1 MAAHLRDER
10 PDLRALEGDGR
21 ALRVVL
27 VVGVGVER
35 RRDHGVVVGGQ
46 ARQPLEGELALGREP
61 LAGVRPSRHHG
72 ARVRQRRAAR
82 RISGIVGP
90 RPYPHGVTTSPKAPP
105 PGLTVGG
112 YALRARLGEGGM
124 GVVHLGQ
131 KPGERPVAIKVL
143 RPHVVGDDEAR
154 HRLAREVSSLT
165 RVRSR
170 RIAEI
175 VDADPWGEIPYVAT
189 RYVPGL
195 SLHDHVQEE
204 GPLAGDDLLWFADCL
219 AEALEAVHDVGVLH
233 RDIKPSNVIMEGR
246 TPILIDFGLARVA
259 DDSRI
264 TMTGW
269 LLGTP
274 GYLAP
279 EILYGDDATAASD
292 VHAWA
297 ATVAYAGTGR
307 APFGR
312 GPSVAIMDRVRRGE
326 HDLSGLDPVMLPLVE
341 EALAP
346 AAADRPSLD
355 EVRDWLEDLGDRSDE
370 GRPGP
375 VTRPRQ
381 PDDAALWWPSMRDDL
396 DAPTRV
402 GTGAPPSHPCT
413 GRTTGTAV
421 DLRRRPHAG
430 VGRPGTIPQ
439 RHTRVAA
446 GRDRGVRL
454 GRLRPAVRERVPPG
468 ERLRRSLTLLAV
480 GGVVTGGIAFAPY
493 LALTALFFA
502 VWLLRSG
509 SMAAASAGNRRN
521 RRGIKWYDGIQ
532 LLLAAPWHVVA
543 GLGGTLLLLLW
554 SLGIGA
560 AFALL
565 CFAASV
571 SLPTSLAVVGASF
584 AIGLWW
590 GPGSERFRS
599 PIHRAVDPLARRGVP
614 WLLVTLLVAAGGVG
628 PRRRGVGA
636 GHELGARRLG
646 AVRRTC
652 ACPAG
657 CERVAGAHQPEGAS
671 GQAAQAPHGRR
682 RPRPDGRAVAR
693 PEGGLGRVRLLP
705 AQPVGSSSATA
716 CCPSRAAGATRS
728 PTSCPPVGRATP
740 ASATT
745 RSPAGCGASGST
757 SAPSCCARSR
767 SGP

>member
-1 MAAHLRDER
+1 M
-10 PDLRALEGDGR
+10 
-21 ALRVVL
+21 
-27 VVGVGVER
+27 
-35 RRDHGVVVGGQ
+35 
-46 ARQPLEGELALGREP
+46 
-61 LAGVRPSRHHG
+61 
-72 ARVRQRRAAR
+72 
-82 RISGIVGP
+82 RIIPITDP

-204 GPLAGDDLLWFADCL
+204 GPLEGDDLLWFADCL
-219 AEALEAVHDVGVLH
+219 AEALEAVHAVGVLH

-326 HDLSGLDPVMLPLVE
+326 HDLTGLDPVVLPLVE

-346 AAADRPSLD
+346 SAADRPSLD
-355 EVRDWLEDLGDRSDE
+355 EVRDWLEDLADPSLE
-370 GRPGP
+370 EPGP
-375 VTRPRQ
+375 SRVTRLDAPMTQ
-381 PDDAALWWPSMRDDL
+381 PMVTAVHDDL
-396 DAPTRV
+396 AAPTRV
-402 GTGAPPSHPCT
+402 GTAASDPLHWSEEWTSDPDDDLADHW
-413 GRTTGTAV
+413 RDHGTV
-421 DLRRRPHAG
+421 
-430 VGRPGTIPQ
+430 PQ
-439 RHTRVAA
+439 RHTRVLPDGTTEYVSAEY
-446 GRDRGVRL
+446 G
-454 GRLRPAVRERVPPG
+454 PVRERVPAG
-468 ERLRRSLTLLAV
+468 ERLRRGATLLAG
-480 GGVVTGGIAFAPY
+480 GGVVTAAITFAPY
-493 LALTALFFA
+493 LALAVVFFA

-509 SMAAASAGNRRN
+509 SLAAASAGNRRS

-571 SLPTSLAVVGASF
+571 SMTTSLAVVGAAF
-584 AIGLWW
+584 ALGLWW

-599 PIHRAVDPLARRGVP
+599 PVHRAVDPLARRGVP
-614 WLLVTLLVAAGGVG
+614 WLLVTLLVAAGASG
-628 PRRRGVGA
+628 
-636 GHELGARRLG
+636 LGA
-646 AVRRTC
+646 AV
-652 ACPAG
+652 
-657 CERVAGAHQPEGAS
+657 
-671 GQAAQAPHGRR
+671 AAQGTTWTPDDAAPLS
-682 RPRPDGRAVAR
+682 D
-693 PEGGLGRVRLLP
+693 VRLPGWL
-705 AQPVGSSSATA
+705 
-716 CCPSRAAGATRS
+716 
-728 PTSCPPVGRATP
+728 
-740 ASATT
+740 
-745 RSPAGCGASGST
+745 
-757 SAPSCCARSR
+757 
-767 SGP
+767 

>member
-1 MAAHLRDER
+1 
-10 PDLRALEGDGR
+10 
-21 ALRVVL
+21 
-27 VVGVGVER
+27 
-35 RRDHGVVVGGQ
+35 
-46 ARQPLEGELALGREP
+46 
-61 LAGVRPSRHHG
+61 
-72 ARVRQRRAAR
+72 
-82 RISGIVGP
+82 
-90 RPYPHGVTTSPKAPP
+90 
-105 PGLTVGG
+105 
-112 YALRARLGEGGM
+112 M

-154 HRLAREVSSLT
+154 RRLAREVSSLS

-204 GPLAGDDLLWFADCL
+204 GPLEGDDLLWFADCL
-219 AEALEAVHDVGVLH
+219 AEALEAVHAVGVLH

-326 HDLSGLDPVMLPLVE
+326 HELSGLDPVILDLVE

-346 AAADRPSLD
+346 DAADRPSLD
-355 EVRDWLEDLGDRSDE
+355 EVRDWLEELAGGEPRE
-370 GRPGP
+370 P
-375 VTRPRQ
+375 RPRRRARSRC
-381 PDDAALWWPSMRDDL
+381 PTSPECARTSRRRRRS
-396 DAPTRV
+396 APASSR
-402 GTGAPPSHPCT
+402 PRSPNRCT
-413 GRTTGTAV
+413 GRTTGA
-421 DLRRRPHAG
+421 RRPPTPTTA
-430 VGRPGTIPQ
+430 
-439 RHTRVAA
+439 
-446 GRDRGVRL
+446 
-454 GRLRPAVRERVPPG
+454 
-468 ERLRRSLTLLAV
+468 RRSTSPTTAHPPASTYRRASGCRRALSLLAL
-480 GGVVTGGIAFAPY
+480 GGVVTGGLALAPY
-493 LALTALFFA
+493 LALTVLFLA

-509 SMAAASAGNRRN
+509 SLAAASAGNRRT

-543 GLGGTLLLLLW
+543 GLGGSVLLLLW
-554 SLGIGA
+554 SLGIA
-560 AFALL
+560 AAVALL
-565 CFAASV
+565 CFAASATM
-571 SLPTSLAVVGASF
+571 LTSLGVIGVAF

-590 GPGSERFRS
+590 GPGSERLRS
-599 PIHRAVDPLARRGVP
+599 PVHRAADPLARRGVP
-614 WLLVTLLVAAGGVG
+614 WLLVTLLVAALGSG
-628 PRRRGVGA
+628 
-636 GHELGARRLG
+636 LGA
-646 AVRRTC
+646 A
-652 ACPAG
+652 A
-657 CERVAGAHQPEGAS
+657 
-671 GQAAQAPHGRR
+671 AAQGTSWAPYDDA
-682 RPRPDGRAVAR
+682 PFAD
-693 PEGGLGRVRLLP
+693 VRLPGWL
-705 AQPVGSSSATA
+705 
-716 CCPSRAAGATRS
+716 
-728 PTSCPPVGRATP
+728 
-740 ASATT
+740 
-745 RSPAGCGASGST
+745 
-757 SAPSCCARSR
+757 
-767 SGP
+767 

>member
-1 MAAHLRDER
+1 M
-10 PDLRALEGDGR
+10 
-21 ALRVVL
+21 
-27 VVGVGVER
+27 
-35 RRDHGVVVGGQ
+35 
-46 ARQPLEGELALGREP
+46 
-61 LAGVRPSRHHG
+61 
-72 ARVRQRRAAR
+72 
-82 RISGIVGP
+82 
-90 RPYPHGVTTSPKAPP
+90 TTSPKAPP

-143 RPHVVGDDEAR
+143 RPHIVGDEEAR
-154 HRLAREVSSLT
+154 HRLAREVSSLS

-175 VDADPWGEIPYVAT
+175 VDADPWGDIPYVAT

-204 GPLAGDDLLWFADCL
+204 GPLEGDDLLWFADCL

-279 EILYGDDATAASD
+279 EILHGDDASAASD

-326 HDLSGLDPVMLPLVE
+326 HDLTGLDPVLLELVE

-346 AAADRPSLD
+346 LAADRPSLD
-355 EVRDWLEDLGDRSDE
+355 EVRDRIEELAGGEPRE
-370 GRPGP
+370 PHQIRPGAP
-375 VTRPRQ
+375 MTQ
-381 PDDAALWWPSMRDDL
+381 PMVVSMHDEL
-396 DAPTRV
+396 AAPTRI
-402 GTGAPPSHPCT
+402 
-413 GRTTGTAV
+413 GTAAAEPV
-421 DLRRRPHAG
+421 HWSDDWGSTDDHYGDAHA
-430 VGRPGTIPQ
+430 TAPQ
-439 RHTRVAA
+439 RQTRVLPD
-446 GRDRGVRL
+446 GTTEYVSSEYG
-454 GRLRPAVRERVPPG
+454 PARERVPAG
-468 ERLRRSLTLLAV
+468 ERLRRAVSLVAA
-480 GGVVTGGIAFAPY
+480 GGVVTAGIAFAPY
-493 LALTALFFA
+493 LALGVTFLA

-509 SMAAASAGNRRN
+509 SLAAASVGNRRN
-521 RRGIKWYDGIQ
+521 RRGIKWYDGVQ

-560 AFALL
+560 AFSLL

-571 SLPTSLAVVGASF
+571 SMTTSLAVIGASF
-584 AIGLWW
+584 AVGLWW
-590 GPGSERFRS
+590 GPGSERLRS
-599 PIHRAVDPLARRGVP
+599 PVHRVVDPLARRGVP
-614 WLLVTLLVAAGGVG
+614 WLLVTLLVAALASG
-628 PRRRGVGA
+628 
-636 GHELGARRLG
+636 LGA
-646 AVRRTC
+646 AT
-652 ACPAG
+652 
-657 CERVAGAHQPEGAS
+657 
-671 GQAAQAPHGRR
+671 AAQGTSWSPDDAAPLSG
-682 RPRPDGRAVAR
+682 
-693 PEGGLGRVRLLP
+693 VRLPGWL
-705 AQPVGSSSATA
+705 
-716 CCPSRAAGATRS
+716 
-728 PTSCPPVGRATP
+728 
-740 ASATT
+740 
-745 RSPAGCGASGST
+745 
-757 SAPSCCARSR
+757 
-767 SGP
+767 

>member
-1 MAAHLRDER
+1 MTGNAVH
-10 PDLRALEGDGR
+10 
-21 ALRVVL
+21 
-27 VVGVGVER
+27 
-35 RRDHGVVVGGQ
+35 
-46 ARQPLEGELALGREP
+46 
-61 LAGVRPSRHHG
+61 
-72 ARVRQRRAAR
+72 
-82 RISGIVGP
+82 
-90 RPYPHGVTTSPKAPP
+90 RPYPRDVTTPSRSSTGAQAPP

-112 YALRARLGEGGM
+112 YSLRARLGEGGM

-154 HRLAREVSSLT
+154 RRLAREVSSLS

-175 VDADPWGEIPYVAT
+175 VDADPYGEIPYVAT

-204 GPLAGDDLLWFADCL
+204 GPLEGDDLLWFADCL

-346 AAADRPSLD
+346 DAEDRPSLD
-355 EVRDWLEDLGDRSDE
+355 EVRDWLEELAGGEPREPSA
-370 GRPGP
+370 PPHP
-375 VTRPRQ
+375 VTLPYVAGVRQ
-381 PDDAALWWPSMRDDL
+381 DL
-396 DAPTRV
+396 DAPTAI
-402 GTGAPPSHPCT
+402 GTGVVPPAP
-413 GRTTGTAV
+413 
-421 DLRRRPHAG
+421 
-430 VGRPGTIPQ
+430 
-439 RHTRVAA
+439 
-446 GRDRGVRL
+446 VREPVHWSDDWRSPD
-454 GRLRPAVRERVPPG
+454 GSTEYVSTEYVSDYGPPVRERVPAG
-468 ERLRRSLTLLAV
+468 ERARRGLLLLAL
-480 GGVVTGGIAFAPY
+480 GGVVTGGIAYAPY
-493 LALTALFFA
+493 LALAVLFIA

-509 SMAAASAGNRRN
+509 SLAAASAGSRRD
-521 RRGIKWYDGIQ
+521 RRGVKWYDGIQ

-543 GLGGTLLLLLW
+543 GFGGTLLLLLW
-554 SLGIGA
+554 SVGIA
-560 AFALL
+560 AAVALL
-565 CFAASV
+565 CFAASLSV
-571 SLPTSLAVVGASF
+571 LTSLAVVGASF
-584 AIGLWW
+584 AVGLWW
-590 GPGSERFRS
+590 GPGSERVRS
-599 PIHRAVDPLARRGVP
+599 PVHRAVDPLARRGVP
-614 WLLVTLLVAAGGVG
+614 WLLVTLLVAALGSG
-628 PRRRGVGA
+628 
-636 GHELGARRLG
+636 LGAAATSSG
-646 AVRRTC
+646 TSWAPYDD
-652 ACPAG
+652 APFAG
-657 CERVAGAHQPEGAS
+657 
-671 GQAAQAPHGRR
+671 
-682 RPRPDGRAVAR
+682 
-693 PEGGLGRVRLLP
+693 VRLPGWL
-705 AQPVGSSSATA
+705 
-716 CCPSRAAGATRS
+716 
-728 PTSCPPVGRATP
+728 
-740 ASATT
+740 
-745 RSPAGCGASGST
+745 
-757 SAPSCCARSR
+757 
-767 SGP
+767 

>member
-1 MAAHLRDER
+1 MTGNA
-10 PDLRALEGDGR
+10 
-21 ALRVVL
+21 
-27 VVGVGVER
+27 
-35 RRDHGVVVGGQ
+35 
-46 ARQPLEGELALGREP
+46 
-61 LAGVRPSRHHG
+61 VR
-72 ARVRQRRAAR
+72 
-82 RISGIVGP
+82 
-90 RPYPHGVTTSPKAPP
+90 RPYPRDVTTSPKAPP

-154 HRLAREVSSLT
+154 RRLAREVSSLS

-204 GPLAGDDLLWFADCL
+204 GALDGHDLLWFADCL

-326 HDLSGLDPVMLPLVE
+326 HDLSGLDPVLLPLVV

-346 AAADRPSLD
+346 DAEDRPSLD
-355 EVRDWLEDLGDRSDE
+355 EVRDWLEELAGGEPREPSAPAD
-370 GRPGP
+370 P
-375 VTRPRQ
+375 VTLPYVAGVRQ
-381 PDDAALWWPSMRDDL
+381 DL
-396 DAPTRV
+396 EAPTAV
-402 GTGAPPSHPCT
+402 GTGVVPPAPPVPVHWSDEWNEVRHDQDDDLYDD
-413 GRTTGTAV
+413 GRTQGWGEAGTM
-421 DLRRRPHAG
+421 PH
-430 VGRPGTIPQ
+430 RQ
-439 RHTRVAA
+439 TRVLPD
-446 GRDRGVRL
+446 GSREYVSDYGP
-454 GRLRPAVRERVPPG
+454 PAREQVPAG
-468 ERLRRSLTLLAV
+468 ERFRRALSLLAL
-480 GGVVTGGIAFAPY
+480 GGVVTGGIAYAPY
-493 LALTALFFA
+493 LALAVLFLA

-509 SMAAASAGNRRN
+509 SLAAASAGGRRD

-543 GLGGTLLLLLW
+543 GLGGTLVLLLW
-554 SLGIGA
+554 SVGIA
-560 AFALL
+560 AAVALL
-565 CFAASV
+565 CFAG
-571 SLPTSLAVVGASF
+571 SLSILTSLAVIGGFV

-590 GPGSERFRS
+590 GPGAERVRS

-614 WLLVTLLVAAGGVG
+614 WLLTTLLVAALGSG
-628 PRRRGVGA
+628 
-636 GHELGARRLG
+636 LGAAASDQG
-646 AVRRTC
+646 TSWAPYDD
-652 ACPAG
+652 APFAG
-657 CERVAGAHQPEGAS
+657 
-671 GQAAQAPHGRR
+671 
-682 RPRPDGRAVAR
+682 
-693 PEGGLGRVRLLP
+693 VRLP
-705 AQPVGSSSATA
+705 AWL
-716 CCPSRAAGATRS
+716 
-728 PTSCPPVGRATP
+728 
-740 ASATT
+740 
-745 RSPAGCGASGST
+745 
-757 SAPSCCARSR
+757 
-767 SGP
+767 